1 VIRLR
6 IEISG
11 IVQGVG
17 FRPFIRNLAVRC
29 GFSGFVMN
37 TSGGVTVEVEG
48 DGVENFPALI
58 AAEAPPLA
66 KILSMESRSVTA
78 QGGPALGGKEFV
90 IVRSTDIGGST
101 HVPPDTAVCA
111 DCLREML
118 DPADRRYLYPF
129 INCTNCGPRYTIT
142 RAVPYD
148 RLNTT
153 MAAFEMC
160 ADCRREYDNTGNRR
174 FHAQPNACPKCGP
187 HVEFVLGGL
196 RVAGHAALDRAVNS
210 LRSGLIVAVKGLGG
224 FHLAADAENSMA
236 VETLRARKRRNNKAF
251 ALMAPDVGTIR
262 RYCVTDDD
270 AAALLESP
278 ARPVVLMEKRAECGL
293 PSAIAPSSPRLGFM
307 LPYTPLHHLLFNGG
321 GLRALVMT
329 SANMSEEPIVTGNDE
344 AMAKLSGLADAFL
357 LHDRDIFMRVD
368 DSVTAIYEGR
378 TLFIRRAR
386 GYTPS
391 PIALPCDGPDILA
404 VGADLKNTFALAKG
418 RAAIVSQHTG
428 DMENFET
435 LRFFEETLAN
445 LKQVYRCE
453 PAAIAH
459 DLHSGYFSTRWAL
472 EQTGIHG
479 TGVMG
484 IGIQHHHAHIAS
496 VMAEW
501 NIEGEVI
508 GVALD
513 GSGYGEDAPRN
524 DAVHCV
530 GNTVWGGEFFAGTAS
545 ALQRVA
551 RFRPVPMPGGDA
563 AARQPWRMAAS
574 YLHDIFGDGA
584 REVLKRIGLTDRL
597 GENAVANILRIVGSR
612 ELSPMT
618 SGAGRL
624 FDAVSSMLGIA
635 DANTFEGEAAIA
647 LEAKAARNVTKRYP
661 SHISDSGLAEIDFS
675 AAIRGLIDDITRG
688 ADRSVI
694 AARFHNTVVAAV
706 VETVMRI
713 HQSTGITTIALSG
726 GVFQNRLILG
736 GVMRGLRELGLSP
749 RTNRAVPCND
759 GGVSLGQAF
768 IARHLTIH

>member
-1 VIRLR
+1 MSSPSTRLR
-6 IEISG
+6 IEIRG

-29 GFSGFVMN
+29 GCSGFVMN
-37 TSGGVTVEVEG
+37 TSDGVTVEVEG
-48 DGVENFPALI
+48 SGAENFPARI

-66 KILSMESRSVTA
+66 RILSMESRSV
-78 QGGPALGGKEFV
+78 PALGGTDFV
-90 IVRSTDIGGST
+90 IIQSADIGGST
-101 HVPPDTAVCA
+101 HVPPDTAVCP
-111 DCLREML
+111 DCLREMR

-148 RLNTT
+148 RPNTT

-160 ADCRREYDNTGNRR
+160 ADCRREYDDPDNRR

-187 HVEFVLGGL
+187 DVEFVSGEL
-196 RVAGHAALDRAVNS
+196 RITGNAALSRAVGHAALCHAVNS
-210 LRSGLIVAVKGLGG
+210 LRSGQIVAIKGLGG
-224 FHLAADAENSMA
+224 FHLAADAENAGA
-236 VETLRARKRRNNKAF
+236 VETLRKRKRRNNKAF
-251 ALMAPDVGTIR
+251 ALMAPDVATIR
-262 RYCVTDDD
+262 RYCVPDDD

-307 LPYTPLHHLLFNGG
+307 LPYTPLHHLLFNGS

-344 AMAKLSGLADAFL
+344 AMSKLSGLADAFL

-368 DSVTAIYEGR
+368 DSVAAVYEGQ

-404 VGADLKNTFALAKG
+404 VGADLKNTFTLAKG

-428 DMENFET
+428 DMENYET

-459 DLHSGYFSTRWAL
+459 DLHPGYFSTRWAL
-472 EQTGIHG
+472 EQTGVQHF
-479 TGVMG
+479 
-484 IGIQHHHAHIAS
+484 GIQHHHAHIAS

-501 NIEGEVI
+501 KIEGEVI

-513 GSGYGEDAPRN
+513 GSGHGTDE
-524 DAVHCV
+524 
-530 GNTVWGGEFFAGTAS
+530 TVWGGEFFAGTVA
-545 ALQRVA
+545 ALKRVA
-551 RFRPVPMPGGDA
+551 RFRPVSMPGGDA

-574 YLHDIFGDGA
+574 YLHDIFGDEA
-584 REVLKRIGLTDRL
+584 RDVLKRIGLTDRP
-597 GENAVANILRIVGSR
+597 GENAVENIFKIVGSR

-635 DANTFEGEAAIA
+635 DTNTFEGEAAIA
-647 LEAKAARNVTKRYP
+647 LEAKAARSVTERYP
-661 SHISDSGLAEIDFS
+661 YSISDGGLAELDCS
-675 AAIRGLIDDITRG
+675 DAIRRVIDEITRG
-688 ADRSVI
+688 ADRGVI

-706 VETVMRI
+706 VETVMKI
-713 HQSTGITTIALSG
+713 HQSTGIKTIALSG

-736 GVMRGLRELGLSP
+736 GVMRGLHEYGLAP
-749 RTNRAVPCND
+749 HTNRAVPCND

-768 IARHLTIH
+768 VARQLTLY